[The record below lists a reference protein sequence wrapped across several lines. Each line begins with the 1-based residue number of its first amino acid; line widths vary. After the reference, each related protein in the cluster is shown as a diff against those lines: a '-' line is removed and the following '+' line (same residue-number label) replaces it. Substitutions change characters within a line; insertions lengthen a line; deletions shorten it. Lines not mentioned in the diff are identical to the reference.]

1 MEKPNRT
8 LLSVVNHFRNELKI
22 IYNESEIEQMLFI
35 VFDFYF
41 QLSRVDLVLKKDEV
55 FSENEY
61 HIVLDVI
68 DNLKKEKPLAYI
80 LGEWEFYGLKFLV
93 NEHTLI
99 PRPET
104 EELVELIIREN
115 EDSKSVVDVG
125 TGSGCI
131 ALGLKSKLK
140 NTKISAWDISE
151 EALKIVDKNAKNN
164 ELDVTVKQ
172 VDILASRKIEIPSKI
187 DVIVSNPPYIPES
200 EKNLMNKNV
209 LDYEPHLALF
219 VENDDPLIFYD
230 AISDFALLNLTS
242 NGSLYFE
249 INENYGKEVIK
260 LLNAKKFKN
269 VNIVKDMNDKDRIVS
284 CKI

>member
-230 AISDFALLNLTS
+230 AISDFALLNLTP

-249 INENYGKEVIK
+249 INENYGEEVIK